1 MISGCVIEN
10 LKASCPEEAIKI
22 MMAGLGFNESSPAV
36 AAVLEREKKMNT
48 YVGHSVSLPH
58 AKTNQVKNIVFAF
71 ARSLDG
77 IAWGDGIAHLIVLT
91 LSGVEKSGPHV
102 IFLSEIARFL
112 SDEEIRERL
121 MDARCEEEIREVLR
135 SL

>member
-1 MISGCVIEN
+1 M
-10 LKASCPEEAIKI
+10 
-22 MMAGLGFNESSPAV
+22 
-36 AAVLEREKKMNT
+36 
-48 YVGHSVSLPH
+48 
-58 AKTNQVKNIVFAF
+58 
-71 ARSLDG
+71 
-77 IAWGDGIAHLIVLT
+77 IVLT

-121 MDARCEEEIREVLR
+121 MDAGCEEEIREVLR

>member
-1 MISGCVIEN
+1 M
-10 LKASCPEEAIKI
+10 
-22 MMAGLGFNESSPAV
+22 
-36 AAVLEREKKMNT
+36 
-48 YVGHSVSLPH
+48 
-58 AKTNQVKNIVFAF
+58 
-71 ARSLDG
+71 
-77 IAWGDGIAHLIVLT
+77 
-91 LSGVEKSGPHV
+91 EKSGPHV